1 MVKLLKK
8 MIIILLVV
16 LGVTVTTNA
25 SYSVVITI
33 PIESDSS
40 SPIFIEENG
49 KKQEITSN
57 ELRLEYDKVGTH
69 EYTIYADGYN
79 EKYSLSVFVGT
90 TDSGVLYVEGVLTAD
105 NETKVDKITFKKT
118 AHDTEK
124 PNNDEPKV
132 DTKKSVDK
140 IGTGVVDNPVMWG
153 AIIALVLSLL
163 YLSKGDKKC

>member
-1 MVKLLKK
+1 
-8 MIIILLVV
+8 MIITLLVV

-79 EKYSLSVFVGT
+79 EKYSLSVFVGA

-118 AHDTEK
+118 AHDIEK

-163 YLSKGDKKC
+163 YVAKGDKKC

>member
-8 MIIILLVV
+8 IIITLLVV

-25 SYSVVITI
+25 SYSVVINI

-40 SPIFIEENG
+40 SIIVEENG
-49 KKQEITSN
+49 KKQEITGN
-57 ELRLEYDKVGTH
+57 ELRLEYDKVGNH

-90 TDSGVLYVEGVLTAD
+90 TENGVLYTEGVLTTD
-105 NETKVDKITFKKT
+105 NKTKVDKITFKKT
-118 AHDTEK
+118 NNDVEK
-124 PNNDEPKV
+124 PNNDKPKV

-153 AIIALVLSLL
+153 AIIALVVSLL
-163 YLSKGDKKC
+163 HLSKGDKKC

>member
-8 MIIILLVV
+8 MIIALLIV
-16 LGVTVTTNA
+16 LGITTTTNA
-25 SYSVVITI
+25 AYSVVITI

-40 SPIFIEENG
+40 SIIVEEDG
-49 KKQEITSN
+49 KKQEITGN
-57 ELRLEYDKVGTH
+57 ELRLEYDKVGNH

-90 TDSGVLYVEGVLTAD
+90 NENGVLYTEGVLTTD
-105 NETKVDKITFKKT
+105 NKTKVDKITFKKT
-118 AHDTEK
+118 TNDIEK

-153 AIIALVLSLL
+153 AIITLVLSLL

>member
-8 MIIILLVV
+8 MIITILVV

-25 SYSVVITI
+25 SYSVVVTI
-33 PIESDSS
+33 PIESGTSS
-40 SPIFIEENG
+40 IIIEENG
-49 KKQEITSN
+49 IKQEVTGN
-57 ELRLEYDKVGTH
+57 ELRLEYDKVGNH

-90 TDSGVLYVEGVLTAD
+90 NKDGVLYTEGVLTTD
-105 NETKVDKITFKKT
+105 NKTKVDKITFKKT
-118 AHDTEK
+118 ANDIEK

-163 YLSKGDKKC
+163 YVAKGDKKC

>member
-8 MIIILLVV
+8 MIITLLVV

-33 PIESDSS
+33 PIESDSA
-40 SPIFIEENG
+40 SPIYIEENG
-49 KKQEITSN
+49 KEQQVISDEIKI
-57 ELRLEYDKVGTH
+57 EYNKVGNH

-90 TDSGVLYVEGVLTAD
+90 TDGGVLYVEGVLTSD
-105 NETKVDKITFKKT
+105 NQTKVDKITFKKT
-118 AHDTEK
+118 NNDVEK
-124 PNNDEPKV
+124 PSNDEPKV

-163 YLSKGDKKC
+163 YVAKGDKKC

>member
-8 MIIILLVV
+8 MIITLLVV

-25 SYSVVITI
+25 SYSVVINI

-40 SPIFIEENG
+40 SIIVEENG
-49 KKQEITSN
+49 KKQEITGN
-57 ELRLEYDKVGTH
+57 ELRLEYDKVGNH
-69 EYTIYADGYN
+69 EYTIYADGYS
-79 EKYSLSVFVGT
+79 EKYSLSVFVET
-90 TDSGVLYVEGVLTAD
+90 TEDGVLYTEGVLTTD

-118 AHDTEK
+118 NNDVEK
-124 PNNDEPKV
+124 PSNDEPKV
-132 DTKKSVDK
+132 DTKKSVDN

-163 YLSKGDKKC
+163 YVAKGDKKC

>member
-8 MIIILLVV
+8 MIITLLVV

-25 SYSVVITI
+25 SYSIVINI

-40 SPIFIEENG
+40 SIIVEENG
-49 KKQEITSN
+49 KKQEITGN
-57 ELRLEYDKVGTH
+57 ELRLEYDKVGNH

-79 EKYSLSVFVGT
+79 EKYFLSVFVGT
-90 TDSGVLYVEGVLTAD
+90 TDSGVLYTEGVLTTD
-105 NETKVDKITFKKT
+105 NKTKVDKITFKKT
-118 AHDTEK
+118 NNDVEK
-124 PNNDEPKV
+124 PSNNEPKV

-163 YLSKGDKKC
+163 YVARGDKKC

>member
-8 MIIILLVV
+8 MIITLLVV

-25 SYSVVITI
+25 SYSVVINI

-40 SPIFIEENG
+40 SIIVEENG
-49 KKQEITSN
+49 KKQEITGN
-57 ELRLEYDKVGTH
+57 ELRLEYDKVGNH

-90 TDSGVLYVEGVLTAD
+90 TEDGILYTEGVLTTD

-118 AHDTEK
+118 NNDVEK
-124 PNNDEPKV
+124 PSNDKPKV

-163 YLSKGDKKC
+163 YVAKGDKKC

>member
-1 MVKLLKK
+1 
-8 MIIILLVV
+8 MIITLLVV

-49 KKQEITSN
+49 KKQEITGN

-69 EYTIYADGYN
+69 EYTIYSEGYS

-90 TDSGVLYVEGVLTAD
+90 TDSGVLYVEGVLTSD
-105 NETKVDKITFKKT
+105 NQTKVDKITFKKIGN
-118 AHDTEK
+118 DVEK
-124 PNNDEPKV
+124 PSNDEPKV

-163 YLSKGDKKC
+163 YVAKGDKKC

>member
-1 MVKLLKK
+1 
-8 MIIILLVV
+8 MIITILVV

-25 SYSVVITI
+25 SYSVVVTI
-33 PIESDSS
+33 PIESDTSS
-40 SPIFIEENG
+40 IIIEENG
-49 KKQEITSN
+49 IKQEVTGN
-57 ELRLEYDKVGTH
+57 ELRLEYDKVGNH

-90 TDSGVLYVEGVLTAD
+90 NKDGVLYTEGVLTTD
-105 NETKVDKITFKKT
+105 NKTKVDKITFKKT
-118 AHDTEK
+118 ANDIEK

-163 YLSKGDKKC
+163 YVARGDKKC

>member
-1 MVKLLKK
+1 MVKLLKG
-8 MIIILLVV
+8 MLITLLVV

-25 SYSVVITI
+25 SGSVVINI
-33 PIESDSS
+33 PIESDTSS
-40 SPIFIEENG
+40 IIVEEDG
-49 KKQEITSN
+49 KKQEITGN
-57 ELRLEYDKVGTH
+57 ELKLEYTNVGNH

-90 TDSGVLYVEGVLTAD
+90 NENGALYTESVLTTD
-105 NETKVDKITFKKT
+105 NQTKVDKITFKKT
-118 AHDTEK
+118 TNDVEK
-124 PNNDEPKV
+124 PSNDEPKV

>member
-1 MVKLLKK
+1 
-8 MIIILLVV
+8 MIITLLIV

-33 PIESDSS
+33 PIESDSAA
-40 SPIFIEENG
+40 PIFIEENG
-49 KKQEITSN
+49 KKQQVIGDEIKI
-57 ELRLEYDKVGTH
+57 EYNKVGNH

-90 TDSGVLYVEGVLTAD
+90 NENGVLYTEGVLTTD
-105 NETKVDKITFKKT
+105 NKTKVDKITFKKT
-118 AHDTEK
+118 TNDIEK

-163 YLSKGDKKC
+163 YVAKGDKKC

>member
-1 MVKLLKK
+1 
-8 MIIILLVV
+8 MIITILVV

-25 SYSVVITI
+25 SYSVVVTI
-33 PIESDSS
+33 PIESDTSS
-40 SPIFIEENG
+40 IIIEENG
-49 KKQEITSN
+49 IKQEVTGN
-57 ELRLEYDKVGTH
+57 KLRLEYDKVGNH

-90 TDSGVLYVEGVLTAD
+90 NKDGVLYTEGVLTTD
-105 NETKVDKITFKKT
+105 NKTKVDKITFKKT
-118 AHDTEK
+118 ANDIEK

-163 YLSKGDKKC
+163 YVAKGDKKC

>member
-8 MIIILLVV
+8 MIITLLVV

-25 SYSVVITI
+25 SYSVVINI

-40 SPIFIEENG
+40 SIIVEENG
-49 KKQEITSN
+49 KKQEITGN
-57 ELRLEYDKVGTH
+57 ELRLEYDKVGNH

-90 TDSGVLYVEGVLTAD
+90 TEDGVLYTEGVLTTD
-105 NETKVDKITFKKT
+105 NETKVDKITFKQT
-118 AHDTEK
+118 NNDVEK
-124 PNNDEPKV
+124 PSNDKPKV

-163 YLSKGDKKC
+163 YVAKGDKKC

>member
-1 MVKLLKK
+1 MVNLLKK
-8 MIIILLVV
+8 MIITLLVV
-16 LGVTVTTNA
+16 LGVTITTKA
-25 SYSVVITI
+25 SYSVVVNI

-40 SPIFIEENG
+40 SIIVEENG
-49 KKQEITSN
+49 KKQEITGN
-57 ELRLEYDKVGTH
+57 ELRLEYDKVGNH

-90 TDSGVLYVEGVLTAD
+90 TEDGVLYTEGVLTTD

-118 AHDTEK
+118 NNDVEK
-124 PNNDEPKV
+124 PSNDKPKV

-163 YLSKGDKKC
+163 YVAKGDKKC

>member
-1 MVKLLKK
+1 
-8 MIIILLVV
+8 MIITILVV

-25 SYSVVITI
+25 SYSVVVTI
-33 PIESDSS
+33 PIESDTSS
-40 SPIFIEENG
+40 IIIEENG
-49 KKQEITSN
+49 IKQEVTGN
-57 ELRLEYDKVGTH
+57 ELRLEYDKVGNH

-90 TDSGVLYVEGVLTAD
+90 NKDGVLYTEGVLTTD
-105 NETKVDKITFKKT
+105 NKTKVDKITFKKT
-118 AHDTEK
+118 ANDIEK

-140 IGTGVVDNPVMWG
+140 IGTGVVDNPVMWC

-163 YLSKGDKKC
+163 YVARGDKKC

>member
-8 MIIILLVV
+8 MIITLLVV

-25 SYSVVITI
+25 SYSVVINI

-40 SPIFIEENG
+40 SIIVEENG
-49 KKQEITSN
+49 KKQEITGN
-57 ELRLEYDKVGTH
+57 ELRLEYDKVGNH

-90 TDSGVLYVEGVLTAD
+90 TEDGVLYTDGVLTTD

-118 AHDTEK
+118 NNDVEK
-124 PNNDEPKV
+124 PSNDKPKV

-163 YLSKGDKKC
+163 YVAKGDKKC

>member
-1 MVKLLKK
+1 
-8 MIIILLVV
+8 MIIALLFV
-16 LGVTVTTNA
+16 LGLTTTANA
-25 SYSVVITI
+25 SSYSVVINI

-40 SPIFIEENG
+40 SIIVEENG
-49 KKQEITSN
+49 KKQEITGN
-57 ELRLEYDKVGTH
+57 ELRLEYDKVGNH

-118 AHDTEK
+118 TNDIEK

-163 YLSKGDKKC
+163 YVAKGDKKC

>member
-1 MVKLLKK
+1 
-8 MIIILLVV
+8 MIITLLVV
-16 LGVTVTTNA
+16 LGLTTTTNA
-25 SYSVVITI
+25 SYSVVINI

-40 SPIFIEENG
+40 SIIVEEDG
-49 KKQEITSN
+49 KKQEITGN
-57 ELRLEYDKVGTH
+57 ELRLEYDKVGNH
-69 EYTIYADGYN
+69 AYTIYADGYN

-90 TDSGVLYVEGVLTAD
+90 TDSGVLYVEGVLTSD
-105 NETKVDKITFKKT
+105 NQTKVDKITFKKT
-118 AHDTEK
+118 NNDVEK
-124 PNNDEPKV
+124 PSNDEPKV

>member
-1 MVKLLKK
+1 
-8 MIIILLVV
+8 MIITLLVV

-25 SYSVVITI
+25 SYSVVINI

-40 SPIFIEENG
+40 SIIVEENG
-49 KKQEITSN
+49 KKQEITGN
-57 ELRLEYDKVGTH
+57 ELRLEYDKVGNH

-90 TDSGVLYVEGVLTAD
+90 TEDGVLYTEGVLTTD

-118 AHDTEK
+118 NNDVEK
-124 PNNDEPKV
+124 PSNDKPKV

-163 YLSKGDKKC
+163 YVAKGDKKC

>member
-1 MVKLLKK
+1 MVNLLKK
-8 MIIILLVV
+8 MIITLLVV

-25 SYSVVITI
+25 SYSVVINI

-40 SPIFIEENG
+40 PIIVEENG
-49 KKQEITSN
+49 KKQEITGN
-57 ELRLEYDKVGTH
+57 ELRLEYDKVGNH

-90 TDSGVLYVEGVLTAD
+90 TDDGVLYTEGVLTTD

-118 AHDTEK
+118 NNDVEK
-124 PNNDEPKV
+124 PSNDKPKV
-132 DTKKSVDK
+132 DIKKSVDK

-163 YLSKGDKKC
+163 YVAKGDKKC

>member
-8 MIIILLVV
+8 MIITLLVV

-25 SYSVVITI
+25 SYSVVINI

-40 SPIFIEENG
+40 SIIVEENG
-49 KKQEITSN
+49 KKQEITGN
-57 ELRLEYDKVGTH
+57 ELRLEYDKVGNY

-90 TDSGVLYVEGVLTAD
+90 TEDGVLYTEGVLTTD

-118 AHDTEK
+118 NNDVEK
-124 PNNDEPKV
+124 PSNDKPKV

-163 YLSKGDKKC
+163 YVAKGDKKC

>member
-8 MIIILLVV
+8 MIITLLVV

-25 SYSVVITI
+25 AYSVVITI

-79 EKYSLSVFVGT
+79 EKYSLSVFVGA

-118 AHDTEK
+118 TNDIEK

>member
-8 MIIILLVV
+8 MIITLLVV

-25 SYSVVITI
+25 SYSVVINI

-40 SPIFIEENG
+40 SIIVEENG
-49 KKQEITSN
+49 KKQEITGN
-57 ELRLEYDKVGTH
+57 ELRLKYDKVGNH

-90 TDSGVLYVEGVLTAD
+90 TEDGVLYTEGVLTTD

-118 AHDTEK
+118 NNDVEK
-124 PNNDEPKV
+124 PSNDKPKV

-163 YLSKGDKKC
+163 YVAKGDKKC

>member
-1 MVKLLKK
+1 MVNLLKK
-8 MIIILLVV
+8 MIITLLVV
-16 LGVTVTTNA
+16 LGLTATTNA
-25 SYSVVITI
+25 AYTVVINI

-40 SPIFIEENG
+40 SIIVEENG
-49 KKQEITSN
+49 KKQEITGN
-57 ELRLEYDKVGTH
+57 ELRLEYDKVGNH

-90 TDSGVLYVEGVLTAD
+90 NENGVLYTEGVLTTD
-105 NETKVDKITFKKT
+105 NRAKVDKITFKKT
-118 AHDTEK
+118 ANDIEK

-163 YLSKGDKKC
+163 YVAKGDKKC

>member
-1 MVKLLKK
+1 
-8 MIIILLVV
+8 MIITLLVV

-25 SYSVVITI
+25 AYSVVITI

-79 EKYSLSVFVGT
+79 EKYSLSVFVGA

-118 AHDTEK
+118 TNDIEK

>member
-1 MVKLLKK
+1 
-8 MIIILLVV
+8 MIITLLIV
-16 LGVTVTTNA
+16 LGITATTNA
-25 SYSVVITI
+25 AYSVVITI
-33 PIESDSS
+33 PIESDSA

-90 TDSGVLYVEGVLTAD
+90 TDSGVLYTEGVLTTD
-105 NETKVDKITFKKT
+105 NQTKVDKITFKKT
-118 AHDTEK
+118 GNE

-132 DTKKSVDK
+132 DTKKSIDK
-140 IGTGVVDNPVMWG
+140 IGTGVLDNPVMWG

-163 YLSKGDKKC
+163 YVAKGDKKC

>member
-1 MVKLLKK
+1 
-8 MIIILLVV
+8 MIITLLVV

-25 SYSVVITI
+25 SYSVVINI

-40 SPIFIEENG
+40 SIIVEENG
-49 KKQEITSN
+49 KKQEITGN
-57 ELRLEYDKVGTH
+57 ELRLEYDKVGNH

-90 TDSGVLYVEGVLTAD
+90 NENGALYTESVLTTD
-105 NETKVDKITFKKT
+105 NKTKVDKITFKKT
-118 AHDTEK
+118 NNGVEK

>member
-1 MVKLLKK
+1 
-8 MIIILLVV
+8 MIITILVV

-25 SYSVVITI
+25 SYSVVVTI
-33 PIESDSS
+33 PIESDTSS
-40 SPIFIEENG
+40 IIIEENG
-49 KKQEITSN
+49 IKQEVTGN
-57 ELRLEYDKVGTH
+57 ELRLEYDKVGNH

-90 TDSGVLYVEGVLTAD
+90 NENGALYTESVLTTD
-105 NETKVDKITFKKT
+105 NQTKVDKITFKKT
-118 AHDTEK
+118 TNDVEK
-124 PNNDEPKV
+124 PSNDEPKV

-163 YLSKGDKKC
+163 YVAKGDKKC

>member
-1 MVKLLKK
+1 
-8 MIIILLVV
+8 MIITLLVV

-25 SYSVVITI
+25 SNSVAINI
-33 PIESDSS
+33 PIESDTSS
-40 SPIFIEENG
+40 IIVEENG
-49 KKQEITSN
+49 IKQEVTGN
-57 ELRLEYDKVGTH
+57 ELKLEYSKVGNH
-69 EYTIYADGYN
+69 EYTIYVDGYS
-79 EKYSLSVFVGT
+79 EKYLLSVFVGT
-90 TDSGVLYVEGVLTAD
+90 NENGTLYTESVLTTD
-105 NETKVDKITFKKT
+105 NKTKVDKITFKKT
-118 AHDTEK
+118 TNDIEK

>member
-1 MVKLLKK
+1 MVKLLKR
-8 MIIILLVV
+8 MIITLLVV

-25 SYSVVITI
+25 SYSVVINI

-40 SPIFIEENG
+40 SIIVEENG
-49 KKQEITSN
+49 KKQEITGN
-57 ELRLEYDKVGTH
+57 ELRLEYDKVGNH

-79 EKYSLSVFVGT
+79 EKYSLSVFIGT
-90 TDSGVLYVEGVLTAD
+90 TDDGVLYTEGVLTTD

-118 AHDTEK
+118 NHDVEK
-124 PNNDEPKV
+124 PSNDEPKV

-163 YLSKGDKKC
+163 YVAMGDKKC

>member
-8 MIIILLVV
+8 MIITLLVV

-25 SYSVVITI
+25 SYSVVINI

-40 SPIFIEENG
+40 SIIVEENG
-49 KKQEITSN
+49 KKQEITGN
-57 ELRLEYDKVGTH
+57 ELRLEYDKVGNH

-90 TDSGVLYVEGVLTAD
+90 TEDGVLYTEGVLTTD

-118 AHDTEK
+118 NNDVEK
-124 PNNDEPKV
+124 PSNDKPKV

-153 AIIALVLSLL
+153 AISALVLSLL
-163 YLSKGDKKC
+163 YVAKGDKKC

>member
-1 MVKLLKK
+1 MVKLLKRL
-8 MIIILLVV
+8 IITLLVV

-25 SYSVVITI
+25 SYSVVINI

-40 SPIFIEENG
+40 SIIVEENG
-49 KKQEITSN
+49 VKQEVTGN
-57 ELRLEYDKVGTH
+57 ELKLEYSKVGNH

-90 TDSGVLYVEGVLTAD
+90 NENGALYTESVLTTD

-118 AHDTEK
+118 TNDIEK